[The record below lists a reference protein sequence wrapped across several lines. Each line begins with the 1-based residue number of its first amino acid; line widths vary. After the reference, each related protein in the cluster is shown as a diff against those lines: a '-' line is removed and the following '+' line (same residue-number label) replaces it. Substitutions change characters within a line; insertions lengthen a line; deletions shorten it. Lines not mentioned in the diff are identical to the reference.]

1 MTEPYFTTAL
11 IIFEIVF
18 SLMVL
23 NTLRKAGAN
32 NTQLMFI
39 SIVFATWLV
48 SVFMMLSSGFF
59 SATGIPQVAF
69 TAGIVIPVII
79 GLLAFSFN
87 KSLSQTI
94 RNIPLSS
101 MLTLQYMRAV
111 FGMMFF
117 FTSSL
122 PVWFQYIGGLGDIA
136 AGIGAILAVQYLRK
150 HPDRENRANI
160 RGNVIGIL
168 DFAVVLMLGAGIV
181 LHSQSPD
188 MMFNLIPLYVVPVF
202 MLLHIF
208 SLLKL
213 RASSLQQAGQL

>member
-11 IIFEIVF
+11 IIIEVVF

-23 NTLRKAGAN
+23 STLRKAGAN
-32 NTQLMFI
+32 NTQLMSI
-39 SIVFATWLV
+39 SFVLATWLV
-48 SVFMMLSSGFF
+48 SIFMMLSSGFF

-79 GLLAFSFN
+79 GLLAFSFS
-87 KSLSQTI
+87 KSLSLVI

-101 MLTLQYMRAV
+101 ILTLQYMRAV

-136 AGIGAILAVQYLRK
+136 AGFGAILAVQYLRK

-168 DFAVVLMLGAGIV
+168 DFVIVLILGAGVV
-181 LHSQSPD
+181 LQSLSPD
-188 MMFNLIPLYVVPVF
+188 VMFNLIPLYVVPVF
-202 MLLHIF
+202 ILLHIF

-213 RASSLQQAGQL
+213 RTPSLQQAEQL